1 MGLGGSMDI
10 REYVRLAKEDIKEQ
24 IRAMGRTP
32 ILSIIT
38 VGEDPASQ
46 AYVRGK
52 KKDAAEV
59 GIEAR
64 HIVFPA
70 NVSEE
75 ELLSS
80 IKEQNNDPAVDGIIV
95 QLPVPKQISEA
106 KINQTISPKKDV
118 DGFTPLSSFKPCTP
132 KGIIDY
138 LSFLHFDFEGKNA
151 VVIGRSEIV
160 GKPMAKMLLAKNMN
174 VTVLHSKTKE
184 EDKAFYLAHADLI
197 VVATGRRNIVDS
209 HYIFKESAY
218 VIDVGI
224 NRDEA
229 NHLHGDCEPNLPVAL
244 QTPVPGGVGLLTRL
258 ALLTNLL
265 EASKR

>member
-1 MGLGGSMDI
+1 MDI
-10 REYVRLAKEDIKEQ
+10 REYVRLAKEDIKEE
-24 IRAMGRTP
+24 ISRMGKTP
-32 ILSIIT
+32 VLSIIT

-52 KKDAAEV
+52 KKDASEV

-70 NVSEE
+70 SISEE
-75 ELLSS
+75 ELLRS
-80 IKEQNNDPAVDGIIV
+80 IEEQNADSSVNGIIV
-95 QLPVPKQISEA
+95 QLPVPKHISEE
-106 KINQTISPKKDV
+106 KINLTISPKKDV
-118 DGFTPLSSFKPCTP
+118 DGFTPLSSFEPCTP

-138 LSFLHFDFEGKNA
+138 LSFLHFDFQGKNA

-174 VTVLHSKTKE
+174 VTVLHSKTTE
-184 EDKAFYLAHADLI
+184 EDKAFYIAHADLI
-197 VVATGRRNIVDS
+197 VVATGRRGIVDS
-209 HYIFKESAY
+209 HYTFKKSAY

-224 NRDEA
+224 NRDEN
-229 NHLHGDCEPNLPVAL
+229 NHLHGDCEPGLPVAL